1 MGLEES
7 TEEETDFY
15 IIAQK
20 RIERRQEDHSLIPE
34 NFSIIEA
41 M

>member
-7 TEEETDFY
+7 TEEERDFY
-15 IIAQK
+15 IIAPK
-20 RIERRQEDHSLIPE
+20 KIERRYEDHSLIPE
-34 NFSIIEA
+34 NFSIIKA